1 VSQTVNQ
8 NHTYLIRR
16 NGIYY
21 FSRRVPSV
29 GLLYG
34 DDCGNIQM
42 SHQPITIVFS
52 QHEKIITAI
61 SQRVPELS
69 ASLMREHL

>member
-1 VSQTVNQ
+1 
-8 NHTYLIRR
+8 
-16 NGIYY
+16 
-21 FSRRVPSV
+21 
-29 GLLYG
+29 
-34 DDCGNIQM
+34 M

-69 ASLMREHL
+69 ASLMREHLGEVRDNLISPKKMASSVQI